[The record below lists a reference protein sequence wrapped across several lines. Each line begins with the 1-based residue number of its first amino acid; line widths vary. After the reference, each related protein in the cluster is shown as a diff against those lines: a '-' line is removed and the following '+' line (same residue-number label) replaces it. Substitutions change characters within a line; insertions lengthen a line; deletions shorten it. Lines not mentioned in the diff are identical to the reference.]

1 MPNPFTQ
8 YTSEQVGQINILPAV
23 GQISEMLRKGIADFG
38 QGVGEA
44 YTGYKR
50 EQAEHDIMAQN
61 AVTSAMKYLKQEEK
75 PNDDNGDSGQ
85 LNYELDPNTPMHTAL
100 LMKEA
105 FKVGGGDWTNPETA
119 IKGLAGMDTNKLRAW
134 MGDENKYKVEKQQ
147 EFDNDI
153 KGREMKAREKTIQLA
168 VDDGKRKDAEFQR
181 GVATQKALID
191 IEKEKVATTA
201 IGENKVVTKH
211 RIGNLWSKTGELLAF
226 ETDIESV
233 MAQNGLKD
241 SDVITKETHEAQ
253 IKVYDD
259 YPSHATAQH
268 FAGITD
274 AKVPFNP
281 ELPLKDNQELHR
293 NNGATEKFIRNA
305 FKVGTELESPA
316 LRAQAKVFFPEGF
329 SGPIS
334 NMNGAYAMAKNIV
347 KTKPVQE
354 RLAKNYGVGMV
365 PNGAVFDKAWVD
377 VTGTTD
383 SISVTKI
390 EVPIHPDAQEKAR
403 YDAVAVRM
411 GEKMPFSYEQFKI
424 LSVGHRIPWSYDG
437 QGNKVVQ
444 VGKGANERWLPYNN
458 LSQITAEAPKNQFE
472 QNRLGTSTWL
482 QGHAGKGLHYG
493 PQGNGFTLVYNG
505 TIDTLKSP
513 NPIEDSQ
520 FVSEGLGAVVDIRRI
535 GSEMKSLI
543 NGAGVVE
550 KNFSVAYNQKYENLS
565 LQAQTYRKYFIASG
579 QETDK
584 DNARLTTM
592 VTDNS
597 FLKTFTPAEQIE
609 IINAMERIIGNK
621 ILGKWTSMGGKVLE
635 DKPNAV
641 SKETM
646 AKMMKYADKAGIP
659 TFEELKARDLAERA
673 SARTHKP
680 Q

>member
-61 AVTSAMKYLKQEEK
+61 AITSAMKYLRQD
-75 PNDDNGDSGQ
+75 PNDDSGRGDFEVDSTA
-85 LNYELDPNTPMHTAL
+85 PSHTAL
-100 LMKEA
+100 LIKEA
-105 FKVGGGDWTNPETA
+105 FKAGGNDWSTTDTA
-119 IKGLAGMDTNKLRAW
+119 VKGMAGIDTNKLRAW
-134 MGDENKYKVEKQQ
+134 MGDETKYKVEKQQ

-153 KGREMKAREKTIQLA
+153 KGREMNAREKTLQLA
-168 VDDGKRKDAEFQR
+168 EQDAQRKDAEFQR

-191 IEKEKVATTA
+191 IEREKVATTA

-211 RIGNLWSKTGELLAF
+211 RIGDLYAKDGTLLAWQ
-226 ETDIESV
+226 TNIESV
-233 MAQNGLKD
+233 MAENGLKD
-241 SDVITKETHEAQ
+241 SDVVTRETHDAQ

-268 FAGITD
+268 FAGIADT
-274 AKVPFNP
+274 KVPFNP

-293 NNGATEKFIRNA
+293 NSGATEKFIRNA

-334 NMNGAYAMAKNIV
+334 NMNGAYAMAKNIA

-383 SISVTKI
+383 SISVNKI

-403 YDAVAVRM
+403 YDAVSARM
-411 GEKMPFSYEQFKI
+411 GDKMPFSFEQFKI
-424 LSVGHRIPWSYDG
+424 LNVGHRIPWSYDG

-444 VGKGANERWLPYNN
+444 VGKGANERWIPYNN
-458 LSQITAEAPKNQFE
+458 LSQVTAEAPKNQFE
-472 QNRLGTSTWL
+472 QNRLGTNTWL

-505 TIDTLKSP
+505 TIDNLRSP
-513 NPIEDSQ
+513 NPVEDSQ

-535 GSEMKSLI
+535 GAEMKSLI

-550 KNFSVAYNQKYENLS
+550 KNLSVSYNQKYENLS

-621 ILGKWTSMGGKVLE
+621 ILGKWTAMGGKVLE